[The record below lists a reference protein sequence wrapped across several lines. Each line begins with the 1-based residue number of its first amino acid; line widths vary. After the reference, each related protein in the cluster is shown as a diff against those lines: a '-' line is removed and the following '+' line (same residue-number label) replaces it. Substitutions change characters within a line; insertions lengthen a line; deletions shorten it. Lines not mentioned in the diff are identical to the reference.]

1 MSQAN
6 PPLQNQPEAATST
19 PSVVAPATAVRSIDQ
34 GELEIACVDLMCQ
47 LESLISLAK
56 ESGRDDHMEGAA
68 DTAKKMLTRLLEFS
82 DRFFAGEESVQ
93 TREEI
98 SKALHESATYQEILN
113 SRSWSSAIKRAF
125 MGAEDNEHIKNTYE
139 KLGLALIRACATV
152 LYHAIVLVGFDSPLG
167 KQIDQSTVVF
177 VRELKES
184 W

>member
-6 PPLQNQPEAATST
+6 PPL
-19 PSVVAPATAVRSIDQ
+19 PSDPQATASPAVGTSRTINQSD
-34 GELEIACVDLMCQ
+34 LEIACVDLICQ
-47 LESLISLAK
+47 LESLIAVAK
-56 ESGRDDHMEGAA
+56 ESGREEHMDGAA
-68 DTAKKMLTRLLEFS
+68 ATAKKMLTHLLEFS
-82 DRFFAGEESVQ
+82 DRFFQGEEAQQ
-93 TREEI
+93 TRDEI
-98 SKALHESATYQEILN
+98 SKALHQSATYQEVLS
-113 SRSWSSAIKRAF
+113 SRSWGSAIKRTF
-125 MGAEDNEHIKNTYE
+125 FGSEDSEEVKATYE

>member
-6 PPLQNQPEAATST
+6 PPLPGVAQT
-19 PSVVAPATAVRSIDQ
+19 PVSPTAEPPRSLDQ
-34 GELEIACVDLMCQ
+34 SELEIACVDLICQ
-47 LESLISLAK
+47 LESLIALAK
-56 ESGRDDHMEGAA
+56 ENSREDRMEGAA
-68 DTAKKMLTRLLEFS
+68 ATAKKMLKCLLEFS
-82 DRFFAGEESVQ
+82 DRYFQGEESD
-93 TREEI
+93 EEI
-98 SKALHESATYQEILN
+98 SKALHQSSTYQEILN
-113 SRSWSSAIKRAF
+113 ARSWGSAIKRAF
-125 MGAEDNEHIKNTYE
+125 LGAEDNEEIKVTYE

>member
-6 PPLQNQPEAATST
+6 PPLPTQPE
-19 PSVVAPATAVRSIDQ
+19 PATAAQADSVRSIDQ
-34 GELEIACVDLMCQ
+34 GELENACVDLICQ
-47 LESLISLAK
+47 LESLISMAK
-56 ESGRDDHMEGAA
+56 EAGREEHMEGAA
-68 DTAKKMLTRLLEFS
+68 ETARKMLTRLLTFS
-82 DRFFAGEESVQ
+82 DHFFVGDESTQ

-98 SKALHESATYQEILN
+98 SKALHQSATYQEVLN
-113 SRSWSSAIKRAF
+113 SRSWGSAIKRAF
-125 MGAEDNEHIKNTYE
+125 LGAEDNEQIKATYE

>member
-1 MSQAN
+1 MSQVN
-6 PPLQNQPEAATST
+6 PPLQNQPEAVIAT
-19 PSVVAPATAVRSIDQ
+19 PAVGPPIATVRSIDQ

-68 DTAKKMLTRLLEFS
+68 ETARKMLTRLLEFS
-82 DRFFAGEESVQ
+82 DRFFAGEEAVQ

-98 SKALHESATYQEILN
+98 SKALLESATYQEILN

-125 MGAEDNEHIKNTYE
+125 MGAEDNEHIKSTYE